1 VEGHSESKPHG
12 TSGLRIVNYDTARGW
27 HLAPEPV
34 EKHVVLVL
42 TSANS
47 NWIYESEEN
56 LKDTEIP
63 LKTKGDKGSPP
74 ATMKEIYLGCVY
86 YVLCS
91 THAEFS

>member
-1 VEGHSESKPHG
+1 M
-12 TSGLRIVNYDTARGW
+12 NCDAARDNR
-27 HLAPEPV
+27 LALKHV
-34 EKHVVLVL
+34 EKHVVLIL
-42 TSANS
+42 TLANS

-56 LKDTEIP
+56 LKGTEIP

-86 YVLCS
+86 YVFCS